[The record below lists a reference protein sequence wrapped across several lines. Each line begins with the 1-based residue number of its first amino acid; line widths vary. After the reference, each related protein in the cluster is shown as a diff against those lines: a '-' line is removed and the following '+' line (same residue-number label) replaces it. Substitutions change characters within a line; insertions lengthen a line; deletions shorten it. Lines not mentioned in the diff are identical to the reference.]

1 MEISN
6 IKSYK
11 LNKTFENSIYPLEQ
25 ELKEIN
31 NNTVSN
37 ALNNLVAIIFSGIG
51 TSILLDENS
60 ALILLGELYD
70 AIGIPIEGN
79 ERAIWNLIIS
89 IVCFLFMFIIGL
101 VINKCIKKRNVLYKK
116 KGTHKGR
123 SELREAFHKS
133 IINDIVIGL
142 SFVDKAEELTYKG
155 DVSEMYLFEAAY
167 YFVQAKIQMEEM
179 ELLSPEKS
187 STQKKFVEQI
197 GLKTIESTCK
207 VYNAGLIKLV
217 NAMPNGKE
225 KEQIKKIIESIQ
237 PYLPVE

>member
-6 IKSYK
+6 MKSYK

-60 ALILLGELYD
+60 ALIILGELYD

-89 IVCFLFMFIIGL
+89 IVCFWFMFIIGL
-101 VINKCIKKRNVLYKK
+101 VINKCIKK
-116 KGTHKGR
+116 
-123 SELREAFHKS
+123 
-133 IINDIVIGL
+133 
-142 SFVDKAEELTYKG
+142 
-155 DVSEMYLFEAAY
+155 EMYYIRKKEHI
-167 YFVQAKIQMEEM
+167 KEEVS
-179 ELLSPEKS
+179 LA
-187 STQKKFVEQI
+187 I
-197 GLKTIESTCK
+197 
-207 VYNAGLIKLV
+207 
-217 NAMPNGKE
+217 KE
-225 KEQIKKIIESIQ
+225 KIFEILTCNPAHLE
-237 PYLPVE
+237 L